1 MKKHLK
7 LWPLFA
13 LIIAAIISLN
23 YSRTRTLE
31 NIVSNSL
38 NTAIV
43 TVTNWTGSIPENART
58 NLTEEE
64 FNKIIQIMS
73 MYKYKRA
80 WGEKRH
86 VSSSGE
92 YYFITLECYNDQ
104 ENIQQTITLT
114 KSGFVKIDSYWYDV
128 SEGEVAS
135 KEMVENIHKYIFE
148 ILDKG

>member
-7 LWPLFA
+7 LWPLFV
-13 LIIAAIISLN
+13 LIVAAIISLN

-31 NIVSNSL
+31 NIVSVSL
-38 NTAIV
+38 NTAIA
-43 TVTNWTGSIPENART
+43 TVTNWTGSVPENTRT
-58 NLTEEE
+58 KLTKEE
-64 FNKIIQIMS
+64 FNKMIQIMS

-80 WGEKRH
+80 WGEKRY

-104 ENIQQTITLT
+104 GDIQQSITLT
-114 KSGFVKIDSYWYDV
+114 KSGFVKIDSYWYDI
-128 SEGEVAS
+128 SEGEEVS

-148 ILDKG
+148 ILEKG